1 MAQIL
6 LVDDESSMR
15 LTLTALL
22 KRMGHTLMQAATGAA
37 ALEKIEKNH
46 FDVVITD
53 LKLDEISGLDV
64 LKAAKLNNPQTEV
77 IVLTGYSSVESA
89 VAAMKSGAIDY
100 LTKPVDTEEL
110 MLAVERA
117 KERQK
122 LKSEVARLREE
133 VEVKGRFDS
142 GSIVSN
148 SAAMHEILQ
157 MVERVAPTDAT
168 VLIQGESGTG
178 KELIARAIH
187 QNSPRKDE
195 AFVPINCGALPEN
208 LLESELFGHV
218 KGAFTGA
225 HQNKK
230 GLFEEADGGTL
241 FLDEIG
247 EMTAPTQVKL
257 LRVLQDGEVRR
268 VGGNTGVKTD
278 VRVIAATNQNLHNNI
293 RDGGF
298 REDLYYRLQVIVL
311 NLPPLRERREE
322 IMPIAGH
329 YLKIYAQKFRK
340 PIDGFSKAAEA
351 ALCEYSWPGN
361 IRELIN
367 AVERSVILC
376 RGDQVQPDDL
386 GLRLNARP
394 SLNASAK
401 GNSVAPATTSARRA
415 AKAK

>member
-1 MAQIL
+1 
-6 LVDDESSMR
+6 MR

-22 KRMGHTLMQAATGAA
+22 KRANHTLAQAASGRE

-53 LKLDEISGLDV
+53 LNLDTVSGLDI
-64 LKAAKLNNPQTEV
+64 LKAAKLSSTQTEV
-77 IVLTGYSSVESA
+77 IVLTGYGSVESA

-110 MLAVERA
+110 LLAIGRA
-117 KERQK
+117 TERQK
-122 LKSEVARLREE
+122 LKSEVARLRTE
-133 VEVKGRFDS
+133 VEHRGSFDA
-142 GSIVSN
+142 GNIVAS
-148 SAAMHEILQ
+148 SPAMHDILQ
-157 MVERVAPTDAT
+157 MVERVAPTDAA

-187 QNSPRKDE
+187 QNSPRKNE
-195 AFVPINCGALPEN
+195 AFIPINCGALPEN

-247 EMTAPTQVKL
+247 EMSPPTQVKL

-268 VGGNTGVKTD
+268 VGSNTGVKTD
-278 VRVIAATNQNLHNNI
+278 VRIIAATNQNLHANI
-293 RDGGF
+293 EDGAF

-311 NLPPLRERREE
+311 HLPPLRERAEE
-322 IMPIAGH
+322 ILPLAEH
-329 YLKIYAQKFRK
+329 YLKIYSQKFRK
-340 PIDGFSKAAEA
+340 HIEGFSKAAQT
-351 ALCEYSWPGN
+351 ALQEYSWPGN

-376 RGDQVQPDDL
+376 RGEEVEPDDL
-386 GLRLNARP
+386 GLRRDL
-394 SLNASAK
+394 
-401 GNSVAPATTSARRA
+401 PALANNLPVRNT
-415 AKAK
+415 AKATAEKSRAKK